1 MSAASQLPW
10 AVTGGV
16 LLGVVASAY
25 GVLAPRLA
33 GRLSGGGAGLAPG
46 RARSVAGAVAG
57 VLVLAAALALGVL
70 PGDLGFGGLG
80 GVDAALVVLGL
91 ALGCGE
97 FAAAAFL
104 AGLAADIGAGLRP
117 TAAGRAARRLGDTLR
132 GPRSR
137 PKTDPAR
144 TAARDSRAPRP
155 ASAAGQTHWLGLARG
170 HTADEARARVSGPG
184 ARWAVAALA
193 LAVAGE
199 EAAFR
204 PALIEA
210 LRGSGAVAAVVVA
223 VLAHAALRVRGAPA
237 GRRLTP
243 ESWVPALLVP
253 TTHAVLYWRTG
264 TLVPLLAADAAF
276 LALLIPTERKR
287 P

>member
-1 MSAASQLPW
+1 MSAAAHLPW

-16 LLGVVASAY
+16 LLASVASAY
-25 GVLAPRLA
+25 GTLAPWLA
-33 GRLSGGGAGLAPG
+33 GRLSGRGSWLAPG

-57 VLVLAAALALGVL
+57 ALVLAAALALGVL
-70 PGDLGFGGLG
+70 PADLGLSSLS
-80 GVDAALVVLGL
+80 GVDAALVPLGL

-104 AGLAADIGAGLRP
+104 AGIAADIGAVLRH
-117 TAAGRAARRLGDTLR
+117 TAAGRTARRLGGALR

-144 TAARDSRAPRP
+144 TAARESRTPRP

-170 HTADEARARVSGPG
+170 HAADEARARVSGPG

-204 PALIEA
+204 PVLLQA
-210 LRGSGAVAAVVVA
+210 LRGSGAVAAVAVA
-223 VLAHAALRVRGAPA
+223 VLTHAALRVRGAPA
-237 GRRLTP
+237 GRRLAP

-253 TTHAVLYWRTG
+253 TAHAVLYWRTG